1 MDRVKPLYPAR
12 SRQWGICVECSDIF
26 LGHKMMSARRKF
38 TILALFA
45 LTLSSAGPSHADG
58 LEPESSLVATSAKS
72 AFSLDARLPREWWF
86 ALDQYSY
93 IGLTNIYVG
102 ERNIAAVGES
112 LMTRPERTC
121 SIYDSAICF
130 NTSRFYRPD
139 APQIV
144 LSGYAKLDGNNAL
157 LFGLD
162 TGYRAEKIDVSPALM
177 IGLSRRHYLTEKRDA
192 QFVFEVAG
200 WIGQSVNHRPCYD
213 QYNRS
218 YYCGNLSA
226 WSDFSYNQ
234 NPTNLYLKLWFDYAF

>member
-1 MDRVKPLYPAR
+1 MLQGLA
-12 SRQWGICVECSDIF
+12 IF
-26 LGHKMMSARRKF
+26 AHIA
-38 TILALFA
+38 LALIFA
-45 LTLSSAGPSHADG
+45 ASVHAEG
-58 LEPESSLVATSAKS
+58 LEPESSLVSTSAKN
-72 AFSLDARLPREWWF
+72 AFTLDNRFPKEWWF
-86 ALDQYSY
+86 ALDQSSY

-102 ERNIAAVGES
+102 ERSIAAAGES

-162 TGYRAEKIDVSPALM
+162 TGYRAEKINVSPAMM
-177 IGLSRRHYLTEKRDA
+177 IGLSHRHYLSDKRDA
-192 QFVFEVAG
+192 QFVVEAAG
-200 WIGQSVNHRPCYD
+200 WVGQSVNHKPCYD
-213 QYNRS
+213 QFDRA